1 MDSILESIKKML
13 GIQPDYRVFD
23 QDLMIHIN
31 TVLAILHQIGIG
43 PSEGYILEDGNEI
56 WDDYIDKEQLVMV
69 KTFIYLKVKLVFDPP
84 GSGILVENI
93 KSQISELEWRLL
105 IEGGDDDE

>member
-13 GIQPDYRVFD
+13 GIQPEYRVFD

-31 TVLAILHQIGIG
+31 TVLAILQQMGVG
-43 PSEGYILEDGNEI
+43 PSEGFLLEDGSEI
-56 WDDYIDKEQLVMV
+56 WDEYIDKEQLVMV
-69 KTFIYLKVKLVFDPP
+69 KTFIYLKVKLIFDPP

-93 KSQISELEWRLL
+93 KSQISELEWRLVL
-105 IEGGDDDE
+105 EGGEHNE